1 MKYVPMSKW
10 GSHPILSRLS
20 YRSDFDG
27 DGTFRLDNY
36 NASELDVCKSIVVES
51 SQDGGDTW
59 QRASFSETIIYI
71 DSVGSGWYLMAS
83 YNPIQELYPATKGK
97 NTPLVRA
104 VLSE

>member
-1 MKYVPMSKW
+1 MSKW

-36 NASELDVCKSIVVES
+36 SPSELDVCKSIVVES

-83 YNPIQELYPATKGK
+83 YHPAEELNPATKGK

>member
-10 GSHPILSRLS
+10 ASHPILSRLR

-83 YNPIQELYPATKGK
+83 YHPAEELNPATKGK

>member
-1 MKYVPMSKW
+1 MSKW
-10 GSHPILSRLS
+10 ASHPILSRLR

-83 YNPIQELYPATKGK
+83 YHPAEELNPATKGK

>member
-10 GSHPILSRLS
+10 ASHPILSRLR

-51 SQDGGDTW
+51 SQDGGETW
-59 QRASFSETIIYI
+59 KRASFSETIIYI

-83 YNPIQELYPATKGK
+83 YHPAEELNPATKGK

-104 VLSE
+104 VLSK